1 MDLPGSSV
9 HRILQARILEW
20 VAYTP
25 IKKKKKK
32 RMYEFSVAQLE
43 AIQSRLAHVILK

>member
-1 MDLPGSSV
+1 MDWSLPGSSV
-9 HRILQARILEW
+9 HEILQARILEW

-25 IKKKKKK
+25 IKKKKK

-43 AIQSRLAHVILK
+43 AIQSR